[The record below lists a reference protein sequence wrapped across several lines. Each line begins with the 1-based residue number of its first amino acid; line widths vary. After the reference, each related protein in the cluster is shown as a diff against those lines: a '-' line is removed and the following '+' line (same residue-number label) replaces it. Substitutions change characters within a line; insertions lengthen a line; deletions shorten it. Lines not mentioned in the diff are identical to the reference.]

1 MLDSEDKIQIVAFST
16 NESRHTPNDIIN
28 IFLEQHSH
36 SIIKKNSQTLA
47 FSTVLSN
54 SAESIKVM
62 ICSILN
68 LGRQYNGISDV
79 NCYLLFIDLENEES
93 KVKFESIINYIRNF
107 CDLNKK
113 IFVLGMLGGN
123 NEEIKYIN
131 KEQIINTFKI
141 AQINY
146 EYKEININKIKEVS
160 DIIMEVLVY
169 ASENS
174 IKDYTYQN
182 EKEGD
187 KGNSCA
193 IF

>member
-1 MLDSEDKIQIVAFST
+1 MLDSEEKIQIVAFST

-28 IFLEQHSH
+28 IFLDQHSH
-36 SIIKKNSQTLA
+36 SIIKKNNQTLA

-54 SAESIKVM
+54 STESIKVM

-68 LGRQYNGISDV
+68 LARQYNGINDV

-93 KVKFESIINYIRNF
+93 KVKFESIINYVRNF
-107 CDLNKK
+107 CDLNKI
-113 IFVLGMLGGN
+113 IFVLGMIGGN

-131 KEQIINTFKI
+131 KEQILNTLKI

-146 EYKEININKIKEVS
+146 EYKEININKIKEVN

-174 IKDYTYQN
+174 IKDYTYQS

-187 KGNSCA
+187 KGNSCD

>member
-131 KEQIINTFKI
+131 KEQIINTLKI

>member
-1 MLDSEDKIQIVAFST
+1 MLDSDERLQIVAFST

-36 SIIKKNSQTLA
+36 SIIKKTSQTLA

-54 SAESIKVM
+54 SPESIKIM
-62 ICSILN
+62 ICSVLN
-68 LGRQYNGISDV
+68 LTKQYNGITEV

-93 KVKFESIINYIRNF
+93 KYKIESIINYAKNF

-113 IFVLGMLGGN
+113 IFALGMISGN

-131 KEQIINTFKI
+131 KEQIINILKI
-141 AQINY
+141 AQTNY

-160 DIIMEVLVY
+160 NIIMEVLVY
-169 ASENS
+169 CSENT
-174 IKDYTYQN
+174 IKDYTYQS
-182 EKEGD
+182 EKDGD
-187 KGNSCA
+187 KAYSCD

>member
-113 IFVLGMLGGN
+113 IFVLGMIGGN

>member
-1 MLDSEDKIQIVAFST
+1 MLDSDERFQIVAFST

-36 SIIKKNSQTLA
+36 SIIKKTSQTLA

-54 SAESIKVM
+54 SPESIKIM
-62 ICSILN
+62 ICSVLN
-68 LGRQYNGISDV
+68 LTKQYNGITEV

-93 KVKFESIINYIRNF
+93 KYKIESIINYAKNF

-113 IFVLGMLGGN
+113 IFALGMISGN

-131 KEQIINTFKI
+131 KEQIINILKI
-141 AQINY
+141 AQTNY

-160 DIIMEVLVY
+160 NIIMEVLVY
-169 ASENS
+169 CSENS
-174 IKDYTYQN
+174 IKDYTYQS
-182 EKEGD
+182 EKDGD
-187 KGNSCA
+187 KAYSCD

>member
-113 IFVLGMLGGN
+113 IFVLGMIGGN

-174 IKDYTYQN
+174 IKDYTYQK

>member
-47 FSTVLSN
+47 FSTDLSN

-68 LGRQYNGISDV
+68 LARQYNGINDV

>member
-113 IFVLGMLGGN
+113 IFVLGMIGGN

-131 KEQIINTFKI
+131 KEQIINTLKI

>member
-1 MLDSEDKIQIVAFST
+1 MFDSEEKIQIVAFST
-16 NESRHTPNDIIN
+16 NESRHTPNDIIS

-47 FSTVLSN
+47 FSTVLQN
-54 SAESIKVM
+54 SAESTKAMV
-62 ICSILN
+62 CSILN
-68 LGRQYNGISDV
+68 LARQYNGISEV

-93 KVKFESIINYIRNF
+93 KAKFESIINYVRNF

-113 IFVLGMLGGN
+113 IFVLGMIGGN

-131 KEQIINTFKI
+131 KEQILNTLKI

-146 EYKEININKIKEVS
+146 EYKDININKIKEVN

-187 KGNSCA
+187 KGNSCD